1 MIHIN
6 IINNIFLFAKVE
18 RMVDNLAVTRIE
30 RRVDNLAAA
39 KVAHSVTIVHLF
51 TISLK
56 C

>member
-1 MIHIN
+1 MVDH
-6 IINNIFLFAKVE
+6 LAVTKVE
-18 RMVDNLAVTRIE
+18 RRVDDLAE
-30 RRVDNLAAA
+30 RMVDNLAAA

>member
-1 MIHIN
+1 MVN
-6 IINNIFLFAKVE
+6 YLVVSKVE
-18 RMVDNLAVTRIE
+18 RRVDDLAERRAE